1 MNTKVNT
8 QEAAPQ
14 ENPLFNVVKTDF
26 FFRKDAEGKKRETI
40 TLPLQFP
47 TSATIIEIFEAGN
60 EKGINKILGLMADA
74 VTEHARGILTDNPT
88 MTADNFPVAALGW
101 AAYESATEAERR
113 INGISQALWDS
124 FKADF
129 INVMPGITGLTTQ
142 EGIDRVKNAA
152 KKLIDQRLAQDKTN
166 KPMLQALY
174 ARLAMYAEKAPNAEN
189 YAECIKALETKITTF
204 LEFDESKLVDLV

>member
-1 MNTKVNT
+1 MNTEVNT
-8 QEAAPQ
+8 QETAAQ

-26 FFRKDAEGKKRETI
+26 FFRKDAEGKKRDTI

-47 TSATIIEIFEAGN
+47 TSAAIVEIFETGN

-88 MTADNFPVAALGW
+88 MTAETFPVDALGW
-101 AAYESATEAERR
+101 AAYEAATEAERR

-129 INVMPGITGLTTQ
+129 IAVMPGITGLTTK